1 MEVMRGKEEDEV
13 SRSVETVENG
23 ENDEWKPKDGKW
35 ESKERQREEDVK
47 NNDVDDALG
56 DCCVDQLDVE
66 VALRE
71 MDEELDADVGPH
83 DGVDDWRDVELALGE
98 QLVLHFC
105 FEYAL
110 LFPFSRFFALL
121 ILLFVL

>member
-105 FEYAL
+105 FKSVL
-110 LFPFSRFFALL
+110 LFPPS
-121 ILLFVL
+121 